1 MSLPVGIRD
10 YLIADSD
17 VYALVEDRI
26 YQQQADEQ
34 AAEPFCIISFLS
46 DESPRNLAGKVM
58 FTKVTYEIR
67 VCGGTWES
75 VDTLRVAL
83 KNAIGG
89 PAGNSVEET
98 LTDGEN
104 VIMHWSESP
113 QTVTHVNAND
123 TIRNQA
129 ALNLTVKVKS
139 A

>member
-34 AAEPFCIISFLS
+34 AAEPFVIISFLS
-46 DESPRNLAGKVM
+46 DDSPRNLAGKRM
-58 FTKVTYEIR
+58 YQRQTYEIR
-67 VCGGTWES
+67 VCGNEWEA
-75 VDTLRVAL
+75 VDELLAAL

-89 PAGNSVEET
+89 EDGESVEET
-98 LTDGEN
+98 FTDGEN

-113 QTVTHVNAND
+113 QTVTHVSAND
-123 TIRNQA
+123 AIKNQA